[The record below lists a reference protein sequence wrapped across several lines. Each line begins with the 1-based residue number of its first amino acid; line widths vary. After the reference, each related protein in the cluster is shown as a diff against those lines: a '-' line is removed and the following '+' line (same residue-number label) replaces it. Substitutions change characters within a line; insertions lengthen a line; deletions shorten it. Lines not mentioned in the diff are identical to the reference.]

1 MRQGSPNSPSLI
13 TKITPG
19 MTALKN
25 KIRPMLM
32 REISWIGKCELDEAG
47 GWRQLIGPMQELRS
61 DICIFIIS
69 PPRQGREG
77 GRGKKGGEERFK
89 EVETNRLRSVP
100 CCVFGRLCTSYNK
113 GWGFSL
119 KCRLIQTACGGAH

>member
-1 MRQGSPNSPSLI
+1 MHCNGPSLI

-19 MTALKN
+19 MTARKN

-47 GWRQLIGPMQELRS
+47 GCWRQLIGPMQELRS

-69 PPRQGREG
+69 PARQGREG
-77 GRGKKGGEERFK
+77 ESEKREAKKDSK
-89 EVETNRLRSVP
+89 KL
-100 CCVFGRLCTSYNK
+100 
-113 GWGFSL
+113 
-119 KCRLIQTACGGAH
+119 RLID

>member
-1 MRQGSPNSPSLI
+1 MEQGSPNSPSLI

-19 MTALKN
+19 MTARKN

-32 REISWIGKCELDEAG
+32 REISWIGKCELNEAG
-47 GWRQLIGPMQELRS
+47 GGGRGSQLIGPMQELRS

-77 GRGKKGGEERFK
+77 ESEKREAKKDSK
-89 EVETNRLRSVP
+89 KL
-100 CCVFGRLCTSYNK
+100 
-113 GWGFSL
+113 
-119 KCRLIQTACGGAH
+119 RLID

>member
-1 MRQGSPNSPSLI
+1 MRRQGSPNSPSLI

-47 GWRQLIGPMQELRS
+47 VRWRQLIGPMQELRS

-77 GRGKKGGEERFK
+77 EWEKREAKKDSK
-89 EVETNRLRSVP
+89 KL
-100 CCVFGRLCTSYNK
+100 
-113 GWGFSL
+113 
-119 KCRLIQTACGGAH
+119 RLID